1 MTESTVWMSYAE
13 AAEALGISAASV
25 KQKARRGRWPRQV
38 GNDGKARVAVPSDL
52 LEVKQA
58 TTPATNPP
66 TSPDTTLPTS
76 TVSTPPVNPVHEALA
91 RLEGEVVGLRLA
103 LDAERRRADA
113 AEARVVELRE
123 DRDRWH
129 GLAVRPWW
137 RRLVG

>member
-52 LEVKQA
+52 LQVKGA
-58 TTPATNPP
+58 TTPP
-66 TSPDTTLPTS
+66 TSPPTS
-76 TVSTPPVNPVHEALA
+76 TVSTPLVNPVHEALT
-91 RLEGEVVGLRLA
+91 RLEGEVAGLRLA

-113 AEARVVELRE
+113 AEARAVELRE
-123 DRDRWH
+123 DRDRWYS
-129 GLAVRPWW
+129 LAVRPWW

>member
-52 LEVKQA
+52 LQVKGA
-58 TTPATNPP
+58 TTPPTTPP
-66 TSPDTTLPTS
+66 TSAVT
-76 TVSTPPVNPVHEALA
+76 TPPVNPVHEALA
-91 RLEGEVVGLRLA
+91 RLEAECAGLRELVE
-103 LDAERRRADA
+103 AERRRADSEA
-113 AEARVVELRE
+113 RRAEAQAEYAAAVAA
-123 DRDRWH
+123 DRDAWRA
-129 GLAVRPWW
+129 LAERSWW